1 LFSSP
6 FVYLNYFLGLL
17 LDTSTS
23 QLDHPLTPFYLK
35 KQIGE
40 KQKTFRQNS
49 AKGQKSAQKK
59 AWMIYSLSFG
69 TIQRKKQKS
78 F

>member
-1 LFSSP
+1 M
-6 FVYLNYFLGLL
+6 
-17 LDTSTS
+17 
-23 QLDHPLTPFYLK
+23 K

>member
-1 LFSSP
+1 MITLQHFLFE
-6 FVYLNYFLGLL
+6 
-17 LDTSTS
+17 
-23 QLDHPLTPFYLK
+23 
-35 KQIGE
+35 KQIGD